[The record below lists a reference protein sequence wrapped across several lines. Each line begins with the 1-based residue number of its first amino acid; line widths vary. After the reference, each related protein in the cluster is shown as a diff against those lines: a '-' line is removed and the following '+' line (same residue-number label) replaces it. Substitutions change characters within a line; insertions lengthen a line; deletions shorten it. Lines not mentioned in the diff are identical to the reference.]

1 MSEPSGKV
9 FSGKGAL
16 VTGGS
21 RGIGRAI
28 VERLTAD
35 GAEVVFT
42 YRGNAESAKEVAAA
56 TGAHAVQADQASR
69 ADLDRLFAT
78 AEELLPGL
86 DILVANAAETG
97 LGLIAD
103 VTDES
108 YERVFAVNAR
118 SAFLAIQW
126 AGRVMRDGGRI
137 INISTLN
144 TRVPGPGISLYAASK
159 AAVEQFTKVA
169 ARELGG
175 RGITANIVSPGA
187 TDTDMLRAGNPPEA
201 LEQVPAMTALRR
213 LGQPDDIAAVV
224 AFLAGPDGR
233 WITGQNLLAAGGL
246 HL

>member
-1 MSEPSGKV
+1 M
-9 FSGKGAL
+9 

-28 VERLTAD
+28 VERLTSD

-97 LGLIAD
+97 QGLIAD

-108 YERVFAVNAR
+108 YERVFTVNAR
-118 SAFLAIQW
+118 SVFLAIQW

-144 TRVPGPGISLYAASK
+144 TRVPGPGISLYAGSK

-187 TDTDMLRAGNPPEA
+187 TDTDMLHGSNAPEA
-201 LEQVPAMTALRR
+201 LEQIPAMTALRR

-246 HL
+246 LL